1 MNANLSNKYTL
12 PDNKATVTTAVLLIT
27 FLIGL
32 VTMSYFSC
40 TYGQTQLQTPLRPT
54 LSGTTFPP
62 PILYQLNKIP
72 SYAITI
78 PFSSLGKSLFEPVE
92 VNIPVGMTVIW
103 FNDDSGEHSV
113 TTLANNS
120 YLPPQAINSG
130 PIPASGGSFIHTFS
144 KPGIYNYYDQF
155 DPSTHGRIAV
165 GTDIAITKNMNML
178 IGGLGSVPFNP
189 NHAQRVVLSFVPKTI
204 SIPPTIALTYQVAI
218 SNPIRPWLTFSHKYD
233 TADGILDLELVP
245 THTVPASTNATTAF
259 VTWGPD
265 FRSQEG
271 IRTTGTYHIKGPV
284 LVHPSEYDV
293 RVAIVAKD
301 NKVFPNPIVSTFVLL
316 PRHVNS
322 TIERTNAS

>member
-1 MNANLSNKYTL
+1 MKADLSNKYTL
-12 PDNKATVTTAVLLIT
+12 PNNRATITTAVLLIIV
-27 FLIGL
+27 FIGP
-32 VTMSYFSC
+32 VTMMVQFSIN
-40 TYGQTQLQTPLRPT
+40 GQTQLQTSLRPT

-78 PFSSLGKSLFEPVE
+78 PFSSLGKSLFGPAE

-113 TTLANNS
+113 TTWANNS
-120 YLPPQAINSG
+120 YMPPQVISSG

-165 GTDIAITKNMNML
+165 GTDIVITKNMNML
-178 IGGLGSVPFNP
+178 IGGVGDLPFNP
-189 NHAQRVVLSFVPKTI
+189 DHAQRVVLSFVPKTI
-204 SIPPTIALTYQVAI
+204 SIPPTIALTYQVTI

-245 THTVPASTNATTAF
+245 THTVPASTNATTGGF

-271 IRTTGTYHIKGPV
+271 IRTAGTYHIKGPL
-284 LVHPSEYDV
+284 LVYPSEYDI

-301 NKVFPNPIVSTFVLL
+301 NMVFPNPIVSTFVLL
-316 PRHVNS
+316 PRHV
-322 TIERTNAS
+322 IQQ